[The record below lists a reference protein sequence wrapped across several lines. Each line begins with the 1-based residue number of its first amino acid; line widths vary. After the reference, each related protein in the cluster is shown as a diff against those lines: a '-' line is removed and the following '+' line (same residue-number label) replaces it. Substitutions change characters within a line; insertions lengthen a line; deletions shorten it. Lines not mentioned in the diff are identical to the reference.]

1 MISAKNCTLNQM
13 IACQFE
19 GDYNV
24 LFENAPPEAWE
35 AIYAEY
41 IDLSGLA
48 ATSEYEL
55 IKTVFNL
62 ETRLRAVP
70 EYAKVVVGCVNSFG
84 KLYAPAVQ
92 KLAKYGYK
100 VPDDPQ
106 KAVEYLQTALSKEK
120 RFEHDLKAASASL
133 DKLRAMKTEQH
144 NDVKRQRRQFIQ
156 EINSLGTIYRIDR
169 DKTTVEEYAL
179 MKREQMERIQEEQIN
194 NKFKNK

>member
-1 MISAKNCTLNQM
+1 M

-24 LFENAPPEAWE
+24 LFEGAPPEAWE

-48 ATSEYEL
+48 NTGEYEL
-55 IKTVFNL
+55 IKTIHNL

-70 EYAKVVVGCVNSFG
+70 EYAKVVAGCVASFG
-84 KLYAPAVQ
+84 KIYAPAAQ

-100 VPDDPQ
+100 VPADPQ
-106 KAVEYLQTALSKEK
+106 QALTYLQTALSKEK
-120 RFEHDLKAASASL
+120 RFEHDLKSAMASL
-133 DKLRAMKTEQH
+133 EKLRAMKTEQH
-144 NDVKRQRRQFIQ
+144 NDVKKQRRQFIQ

-179 MKREQMERIQEEQIN
+179 MKREQMERMQEEQIN
-194 NKFKNK
+194 KQFKMK